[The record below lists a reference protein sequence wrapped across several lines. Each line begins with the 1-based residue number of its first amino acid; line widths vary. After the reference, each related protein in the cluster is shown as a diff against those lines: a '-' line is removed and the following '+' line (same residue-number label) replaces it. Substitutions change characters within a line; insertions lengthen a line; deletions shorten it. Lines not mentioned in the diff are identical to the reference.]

1 MQNPDTLST
10 LTNPRVMQALT
21 QIQQGLQTLQTEAP
35 GFMSRYQ
42 LSALNHFLQPCKEKD
57 TKGSKPFK
65 FWMYYFSKC

>member
-42 LSALNHFLQPCKEKD
+42 LSALNHFLQSCKEKGY
-57 TKGSKPFK
+57 KRV
-65 FWMYYFSKC
+65 

>member
-1 MQNPDTLST
+1 MQNPDTLSM

-42 LSALNHFLQPCKEKD
+42 LSALKHFLHLCKEKD
-57 TKGSKPFK
+57 TQETKPFK
-65 FWMYYFSKC
+65 FWMCYFSVF